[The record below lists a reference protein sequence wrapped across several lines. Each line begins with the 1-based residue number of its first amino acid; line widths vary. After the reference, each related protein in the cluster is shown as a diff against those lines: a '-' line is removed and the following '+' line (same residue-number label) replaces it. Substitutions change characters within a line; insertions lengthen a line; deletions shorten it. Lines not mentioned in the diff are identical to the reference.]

1 MWSPPPKT
9 LETIRDETMRW
20 LNNKRNANIFPLAPA
35 YDMRRIETVDAVIK
49 SLESIH
55 ARLDA
60 LEKKISSKTDSVP

>member
-20 LNNKRNANIFPLAPA
+20 LNNKRNKDIFPLAPA